1 MDVLRSDIDN
11 AQPRSPVLALEVFA
25 VALGLGLTSFGG
37 PVAHIGYFERTY
49 VRRRKWLTSDE
60 FAGLVALCQ
69 LIPGPA
75 SSQLGYL
82 IGLRRAGWAGAF
94 AAWLGFTLPSAVLMF
109 TFALFVPQFSG
120 RFADACMHG
129 LKLVAVVIVAQA
141 ILSMTRALCPDMA
154 RKGIAVLAAA
164 VLLLIGLPGMQ
175 VPVLTG
181 GALLGMMGCRNAP
194 MKRHAPPL
202 PIDPALGLFSF
213 ALMLALMAVTGRD
226 HSLLALA
233 SIFYRSGALVFGG
246 GHVVLPLLRAGLVP
260 AGWLNDTMFLSGYG
274 AAQAMPGPLFTFA
287 AYLGAVVAP
296 RHAGVSTVALWSA
309 TALGAIFLPGMLIA
323 VAGLSVWNGVNRHAQ
338 ARAALAGANAA
349 VVGILAAAF
358 CTPIWSSA
366 ILGPIDLVIA
376 VFAFVLL
383 TRFRLPPVA
392 IVAIC
397 IAASVLS
404 AHSGAGFLSFP
415 ANTS

>member
-1 MDVLRSDIDN
+1 MDVLSTHIDD
-11 AQPRSPVLALEVFA
+11 APPRSPALALEVFA

-94 AAWLGFTLPSAVLMF
+94 AAWVGFTLPSAVLMF

-141 ILSMTRALCPDMA
+141 ILSMTRALCPDAA
-154 RKGIAVLAAA
+154 RKSIAVLAAA
-164 VLLLIGLPGMQ
+164 VLLLIGLPGLQ
-175 VPVLTG
+175 APVLTG
-181 GALLGMMGCRNAP
+181 GALLGVMLCRNAP
-194 MKRHAPPL
+194 ARRHAPPL
-202 PIDPALGLFSF
+202 PIGPVLGVFSL
-213 ALMLALMAVTGRD
+213 ALMLTLMAGTGRD

-233 SIFYRSGALVFGG
+233 AIFYRSGALVFGG

-260 AGWLNDTMFLSGYG
+260 AGWLNDTTFLSGYG

-287 AYLGAVVAP
+287 AYLGAAVAP
-296 RHAGVSTVALWSA
+296 QHASVSTMALWSA
-309 TALGAIFLPGMLIA
+309 AALGAIFLPGMLIA
-323 VAGLSVWNGVNRHAQ
+323 VAGLSVWNWVNRHAQ

-349 VVGILAAAF
+349 VVGILGAAF
-358 CTPIWSSA
+358 CTPVCSSA
-366 ILGPIDLVIA
+366 ILRPTDLAIA
-376 VFAFVLL
+376 ASGFVLL
-383 TRFRLPPVA
+383 IRFRLPPVA
-392 IVAIC
+392 IVAMC
-397 IAASVLS
+397 IAASIIVS
-404 AHSGAGFLSFP
+404 ARGAV
-415 ANTS
+415 